1 MAKVGKID
9 TFDERS
15 DSFESYLERFEL
27 YVLANDVAE
36 GKKLAVFL
44 TVVGPRV
51 YEVLKNLLVPNS
63 PASKTYDEVTALLKT
78 HYSPRKAVIA
88 ERCRFNRR
96 LQLEQETVAEFIVQL
111 KHLART
117 CEFGKFLDEA
127 LRDRLV
133 AGLHCVDTQRELVA
147 AEKLTFEE
155 ACKIALNRELTTTQT
170 QQVKLEELKSVP
182 QRRSGLEVDVLS
194 QGYRA
199 KDNYRSNTEPVE

>member
-1 MAKVGKID
+1 MAKVGKFD

-51 YEVLKNLLVPNS
+51 YEVLKNLPVPNS

-88 ERCRFNRR
+88 ERCRFNLR
-96 LQLEQETVAEFIVQL
+96 LQLEQETVGEFIVQL
-111 KHLART
+111 KHLARS
-117 CEFGKFLDEA
+117 CEFGEFLDEA
-127 LRDRLV
+127 LRDRLI
-133 AGLHCVDTQRELVA
+133 AELRCVDTQRELFA
-147 AEKLTFEE
+147 AEKLSFEE
-155 ACKIALNRELTTTQT
+155 ACKIALNRELPTPRLNQ
-170 QQVKLEELKSVP
+170 
-182 QRRSGLEVDVLS
+182 
-194 QGYRA
+194 
-199 KDNYRSNTEPVE
+199 